1 MAVIWLYTICRTGY
15 SKSDSKKY
23 CYKEAQYGILQK
35 GAMRVN
41 SVLAV
46 EYKENPGE
54 VLKTKRYINERD

>member
-1 MAVIWLYTICRTGY
+1 
-15 SKSDSKKY
+15 
-23 CYKEAQYGILQK
+23 
-35 GAMRVN
+35 MRVN